1 MGRSRYVITDP
12 AQPHFL
18 TCTVMEWLPLF
29 SRPALV
35 DILLDCWRLGD
46 SRLQVLRI
54 QAWR

>member
-35 DILLDCWRLGD
+35 DILLDCWRYQQTHQG
-46 SRLQVLRI
+46 SGYM
-54 QAWR
+54 AMW